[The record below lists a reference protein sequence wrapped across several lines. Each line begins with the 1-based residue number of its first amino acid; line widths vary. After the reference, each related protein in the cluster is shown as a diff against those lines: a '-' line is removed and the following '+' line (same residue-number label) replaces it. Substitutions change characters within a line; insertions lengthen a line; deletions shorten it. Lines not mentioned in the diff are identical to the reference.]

1 MKRYVKLSIACASEE
16 LSEIVVAYLS
26 DYDFECFDVDAA
38 ESGVTLS
45 AFILADR
52 WAECRDEALEA
63 IADYGSLIGEEGVE
77 DENWN
82 ERWEQESFH
91 PVDIDGRMVIRAP
104 HHEAVEG
111 VIEVIVAPQMS
122 FGSGHHET
130 TRMMCRAIMA
140 TACQGSAVDVGCGT
154 GVLSIAALKCGA
166 QHVDAV
172 DIDPWSVESAHNSA
186 SLNDLAERIDVVEGT
201 VEAFASRRYDT
212 VMANI
217 NRNIILNDLATYVAI
232 LREGGAML
240 LSGFLAEDVAPII
253 EAVTG
258 YGLRHTAMLEDG
270 EWRCLTFEK
279 PLAL

>member
-1 MKRYVKLSIACASEE
+1 MKRYVNLSIACASEE
-16 LSEIVVAYLS
+16 LSEIIVAYLS
-26 DYDFECFDVDAA
+26 DYDFECFDVDAE
-38 ESGVTLS
+38 ESGVTLR
-45 AFILADR
+45 AYILADR

-63 IADYGSLIGEEGVE
+63 IADYGSLLSEEGVE

-91 PVDIDGRMVIRAP
+91 PVDIDGKMVIRAP

-111 VIEVIVAPQMS
+111 VIEVVVAPQMS

-154 GVLSIAALKCGA
+154 GVLSIVALKCGA
-166 QHVDAV
+166 KHVDAV
-172 DIDPWSVESAHNSA
+172 DIDPWSVESACNSA
-186 SLNDLAERIDVVEGT
+186 ELNDLEERISVVEGT
-201 VEAFASRRYDT
+201 VELFANNSYDM

-217 NRNIILNDLATYVAI
+217 NRNIILGDLATYVAI
-232 LREGGAML
+232 LNPGGRML
-240 LSGFLAEDVAPII
+240 LSGFLAEDVAPIV

-258 YGLRHTAMLEDG
+258 YGLSHTATLEDG

-279 PLAL
+279 A

>member
-201 VEAFASRRYDT
+201 VEAFASRRYDM

-258 YGLRHTAMLEDG
+258 YGLRHTAMLVDG

>member
-1 MKRYVKLSIACASEE
+1 MKRYVNLSIACASEE
-16 LSEIVVAYLS
+16 LSEIIVAYLS
-26 DYDFECFDVDAA
+26 DYDFECFDVDAE
-38 ESGVTLS
+38 ESGVTLR
-45 AFILADR
+45 AYILADR

-63 IADYGSLIGEEGVE
+63 IADYGSLLSEEGVE

-82 ERWEQESFH
+82 EHWEQESFH
-91 PVDIDGRMVIRAP
+91 PVDIDGKMVIRAP

-111 VIEVIVAPQMS
+111 VIEVVVAPQMS

-154 GVLSIAALKCGA
+154 GVLSIVALKCGA
-166 QHVDAV
+166 KHVDAV
-172 DIDPWSVESAHNSA
+172 DIDPWSVESACNSA
-186 SLNDLAERIDVVEGT
+186 ELNDLEERISVVEGT
-201 VEAFASRRYDT
+201 VELFANNSYDM

-217 NRNIILNDLATYVAI
+217 NRNIILGDLATYVAI
-232 LREGGAML
+232 LNPGGRML
-240 LSGFLAEDVAPII
+240 LSGFLAEDVAPIV

-258 YGLRHTAMLEDG
+258 YGLSHTATLEDG

-279 PLAL
+279 A

>member
-1 MKRYVKLSIACASEE
+1 MKRYVNLSIACASEE
-16 LSEIVVAYLS
+16 LSEIIVAYLS
-26 DYDFECFDVDAA
+26 DYDFECFDVDAE
-38 ESGVTLS
+38 ESGVTLR
-45 AFILADR
+45 AYILADR

-63 IADYGSLIGEEGVE
+63 IADYGSLLSEEGVE

-91 PVDIDGRMVIRAP
+91 PVDIDGKMVIRAP

-154 GVLSIAALKCGA
+154 GVLSIVALKCGA
-166 QHVDAV
+166 KHVDAV
-172 DIDPWSVESAHNSA
+172 DIDPWSVESACNSA
-186 SLNDLAERIDVVEGT
+186 ELNDLEERISVVEGT
-201 VEAFASRRYDT
+201 VELFANNSYDM

-217 NRNIILNDLATYVAI
+217 NRNIILGDLATYVAI
-232 LREGGAML
+232 LNPGGRML
-240 LSGFLAEDVAPII
+240 LSGFLAEDVAPIV

-258 YGLRHTAMLEDG
+258 YGLSHTATLEDG

-279 PLAL
+279 A

>member
-1 MKRYVKLSIACASEE
+1 MKRYVNLSIACASEE
-16 LSEIVVAYLS
+16 LSEIIVAYLS
-26 DYDFECFDVDAA
+26 DYDFECFDVDA
-38 ESGVTLS
+38 EEGGVTLR
-45 AFILADR
+45 AYILADR

-63 IADYGSLIGEEGVE
+63 IADYGSLLSEEGVE

-91 PVDIDGRMVIRAP
+91 PVDIDGKMVIRAP

-154 GVLSIAALKCGA
+154 GVLSIVALKCGA
-166 QHVDAV
+166 RHVDAV
-172 DIDPWSVESAHNSA
+172 DIDPWSVESACNSA
-186 SLNDLAERIDVVEGT
+186 ELNDLGERISVVEGT
-201 VEAFASRRYDT
+201 VELFANNSYDM

-217 NRNIILNDLATYVAI
+217 NRNIILGDLATYVAI
-232 LREGGAML
+232 LNPGGRML
-240 LSGFLAEDVAPII
+240 LSGFLAEDVAPIV

-258 YGLRHTAMLEDG
+258 YGLSHVATLEDG

-279 PLAL
+279 A

>member
-1 MKRYVKLSIACASEE
+1 MKRYVNLSIACVSEE
-16 LSEIVVAYLS
+16 LSEIIVAYLS
-26 DYDFECFDVDAA
+26 DYDFECFDVDAE
-38 ESGVTLS
+38 ESGVTLR
-45 AFILADR
+45 AYILADR

-63 IADYGSLIGEEGVE
+63 IADYGSLLSEEGVE

-91 PVDIDGRMVIRAP
+91 PVDIDGKMVIRAP

-154 GVLSIAALKCGA
+154 GVLSIVALKCGA
-166 QHVDAV
+166 KHVDAV
-172 DIDPWSVESAHNSA
+172 DIDPWSVESACNSA
-186 SLNDLAERIDVVEGT
+186 ELNDLEERISVVEGT
-201 VEAFASRRYDT
+201 VELFANNSYDM

-217 NRNIILNDLATYVAI
+217 NRNIILGDLATYVAI
-232 LREGGAML
+232 LNPGGRML
-240 LSGFLAEDVAPII
+240 LSGFLAEDVAPIV

-258 YGLRHTAMLEDG
+258 YGLSHTATLEDG

-279 PLAL
+279 A

>member
-1 MKRYVKLSIACASEE
+1 MKRYVNLSIACASEE
-16 LSEIVVAYLS
+16 LSEIIVAYLS
-26 DYDFECFDVDAA
+26 DYDFECFDVDAE
-38 ESGVTLS
+38 ESGVTLR
-45 AFILADR
+45 AYILADR

-63 IADYGSLIGEEGVE
+63 IADYGSLLSEEGVE

-91 PVDIDGRMVIRAP
+91 PVDIDGKMVIRAP

-154 GVLSIAALKCGA
+154 GVLSIVALKCGA
-166 QHVDAV
+166 KHVDAV
-172 DIDPWSVESAHNSA
+172 DIDPWSVESACNSA
-186 SLNDLAERIDVVEGT
+186 ELNDLEERISVVEGT
-201 VEAFASRRYDT
+201 VELFANNSYDM

-217 NRNIILNDLATYVAI
+217 NRNIILGDLVTYVAI
-232 LREGGAML
+232 LNPGGRML
-240 LSGFLAEDVAPII
+240 LSGFLAEDVAPIV

-258 YGLRHTAMLEDG
+258 YGLSHTATLEDG

-279 PLAL
+279 A

>member
-1 MKRYVKLSIACASEE
+1 M
-16 LSEIVVAYLS
+16 
-26 DYDFECFDVDAA
+26 
-38 ESGVTLS
+38 G
-45 AFILADR
+45 
-52 WAECRDEALEA
+52 RDEALEA
-63 IADYGSLIGEEGVE
+63 IADYGVLQSEEGVE

-111 VIEVIVAPQMS
+111 VVEVIVAPQMS

-140 TACQGSAVDVGCGT
+140 AACQGSAVDVGCGT

-166 QHVDAV
+166 KHVDAV
-172 DIDPWSVESAHNSA
+172 DIDPWSVESARNSA
-186 SLNDLAERIDVVEGT
+186 ALNDLTERIDVVEGT
-201 VEAFASRRYDT
+201 VENFADRHYDM

-232 LREGGAML
+232 LNEGGSML
-240 LSGFLAEDVAPII
+240 LSGFLVDDVAPII

-258 YGLRHTAMLEDG
+258 YGLKHTATLEDG
-270 EWRCLTFEK
+270 EWRCLTFVK
-279 PLAL
+279 PMAL

>member
-201 VEAFASRRYDT
+201 VEAFASRRYDM

>member
-1 MKRYVKLSIACASEE
+1 MKRYINLSIACHSEE

-26 DYDFECFDVDAA
+26 DYDFECFDV
-38 ESGVTLS
+38 EPEECGVKLQ
-45 AFILADR
+45 AYILAER
-52 WAECRDEALEA
+52 WAECRGEALEA
-63 IADYGSLIGEEGVE
+63 IADYGTLLSEEGVE

-111 VIEVIVAPQMS
+111 VVEIIVAPQMS

-130 TRMMCRAIMA
+130 TRMMCRAIMT
-140 TACQGSAVDVGCGT
+140 TACKGRAVDVGCGT

-166 QHVDAV
+166 EHVDAV
-172 DIDPWSVESAHNSA
+172 DIDPWSVESARNSA
-186 SLNDLAERIDVVEGT
+186 MLNALEERIDVVEGT
-201 VEAFASRRYDT
+201 VELFANRHYDM

-217 NRNIILNDLATYVAI
+217 NRNIILGDLATYVAI
-232 LREGGAML
+232 LNEGGRML
-240 LSGFLAEDVAPII
+240 LSGFLAEDVAPIV

-258 YGLRHTAMLEDG
+258 YGLSHTATLEDG
-270 EWRCLTFEK
+270 EWRCLTFVK
-279 PLAL
+279 A

>member
-1 MKRYVKLSIACASEE
+1 MKRYVNLSIACASEE
-16 LSEIVVAYLS
+16 LSEIIVAYLS
-26 DYDFECFDVDAA
+26 DYDFECFDVDA
-38 ESGVTLS
+38 EEGGVTLR
-45 AFILADR
+45 AYILADR

-63 IADYGSLIGEEGVE
+63 IADYGSLLSEEGVE

-91 PVDIDGRMVIRAP
+91 PVDIDGKMVIRAP

-154 GVLSIAALKCGA
+154 GVLSIVALKCGA
-166 QHVDAV
+166 KHVDAV
-172 DIDPWSVESAHNSA
+172 DIDPWSVESACNSA
-186 SLNDLAERIDVVEGT
+186 ELNDLGERISVVEGT
-201 VEAFASRRYDT
+201 VEIFANNSYDM

-217 NRNIILNDLATYVAI
+217 NRNIILGDLATYVAI
-232 LREGGAML
+232 LNPGGRML
-240 LSGFLAEDVAPII
+240 LSGFLAEDVAPIV

-258 YGLRHTAMLEDG
+258 YGLSHIATLEDG

-279 PLAL
+279 AWVL

>member
-1 MKRYVKLSIACASEE
+1 MKRYVNLSIACASEE
-16 LSEIVVAYLS
+16 LSEIIVAYLS
-26 DYDFECFDVDAA
+26 DYDFECFDVDA
-38 ESGVTLS
+38 EEGGVTLR
-45 AFILADR
+45 AYILADR

-63 IADYGSLIGEEGVE
+63 IADYGSLLSEEGVE

-91 PVDIDGRMVIRAP
+91 PVDIDGKMVIRAP

-154 GVLSIAALKCGA
+154 GVLSIVALKCGA
-166 QHVDAV
+166 RHVDAV
-172 DIDPWSVESAHNSA
+172 DIDPWSVESACNSA
-186 SLNDLAERIDVVEGT
+186 ELNDLVERISVVEGT
-201 VEAFASRRYDT
+201 VEIFANNSYDM

-217 NRNIILNDLATYVAI
+217 NRNIILGDLATYVAI
-232 LREGGAML
+232 LNPGGRML
-240 LSGFLAEDVAPII
+240 LSGFLAEDVAPIV

-258 YGLRHTAMLEDG
+258 YGLSHIATLEDG

-279 PLAL
+279 A

>member
-1 MKRYVKLSIACASEE
+1 MKRYVKLSIACTSEE

-26 DYDFECFDVDAA
+26 DYDFECFDTEIEDN
-38 ESGVTLS
+38 GVTLR
-45 AFILADR
+45 AFILAER
-52 WAECRDEALEA
+52 WDECRDEALEA
-63 IADYGSLIGEEGVE
+63 IADYGSLVGEEGVE

-91 PVDIDGRMVIRAP
+91 PVDIDGKMVIRAP
-104 HHEAVEG
+104 HHEAAEG

-154 GVLSIAALKCGA
+154 GVLAIAALKCGA
-166 QHVDAV
+166 QRVDAV
-172 DIDPWSVESAHNSA
+172 DIDPWSVESARNSA
-186 SLNDLAERIDVVEGT
+186 SLNDLTEYMDVVEGT
-201 VEAFASRRYDT
+201 VEAFVDRNYDM

-217 NRNIILNDLATYVAI
+217 NRNIILNDLTHYVTI
-232 LREGGAML
+232 LNKGGSML

-258 YGLRHTAMLEDG
+258 YGLSHTATLEDG
-270 EWRCLTFEK
+270 EWRCLTFVK
-279 PLAL
+279 P

>member
-1 MKRYVKLSIACASEE
+1 MKRYVNLSIACASEE
-16 LSEIVVAYLS
+16 LSEIIVAYLS
-26 DYDFECFDVDAA
+26 DYDFECFDVDAE
-38 ESGVTLS
+38 ESGVTLR
-45 AFILADR
+45 AYILADR
-52 WAECRDEALEA
+52 WAECRDEALES
-63 IADYGSLIGEEGVE
+63 IADYGSLLSEEGVE

-91 PVDIDGRMVIRAP
+91 PVDIDGKMVIRAP

-154 GVLSIAALKCGA
+154 GVLSIVALKCGA
-166 QHVDAV
+166 KHVDAV
-172 DIDPWSVESAHNSA
+172 DIDPWSVESACNSA
-186 SLNDLAERIDVVEGT
+186 ELNDLEERISVVEGT
-201 VEAFASRRYDT
+201 VELFANNSYDM

-217 NRNIILNDLATYVAI
+217 NRNIILGDLATYVAI
-232 LREGGAML
+232 LNPGGRML
-240 LSGFLAEDVAPII
+240 LSGFLAEDVAPIV

-258 YGLRHTAMLEDG
+258 YGLSHTATLEDG

-279 PLAL
+279 A

>member
-1 MKRYVKLSIACASEE
+1 MKRYVNLSIACASEE
-16 LSEIVVAYLS
+16 LSEIIVAYLS
-26 DYDFECFDVDAA
+26 DYDFECFDVDA
-38 ESGVTLS
+38 EEGGVTLR
-45 AFILADR
+45 AYILADR

-63 IADYGSLIGEEGVE
+63 IADYGSLLSEEGVE

-91 PVDIDGRMVIRAP
+91 PVDIDGKMVIRAP

-154 GVLSIAALKCGA
+154 GVLSIVALKCGA
-166 QHVDAV
+166 RHVDAV
-172 DIDPWSVESAHNSA
+172 DIDPWSVESACNSA
-186 SLNDLAERIDVVEGT
+186 ELNDLGERISVVEGT
-201 VEAFASRRYDT
+201 VELFANNSYDM

-217 NRNIILNDLATYVAI
+217 NRNIILGDLATYVAI
-232 LREGGAML
+232 LNHGGRML
-240 LSGFLAEDVAPII
+240 LSGFLAEDVAPIV

-258 YGLRHTAMLEDG
+258 YGLSHIATLEDG

-279 PLAL
+279 A

>member
-26 DYDFECFDVDAA
+26 DYDFECFDVDAE
-38 ESGVTLS
+38 ESGVTLR
-45 AFILADR
+45 AYILADR
-52 WAECRDEALEA
+52 WAECRDEALES
-63 IADYGSLIGEEGVE
+63 IADYGSLLSEEGVE

-91 PVDIDGRMVIRAP
+91 PVDIDGKMVIRAP

-154 GVLSIAALKCGA
+154 GVLSIVALKCGA
-166 QHVDAV
+166 KHVDAV
-172 DIDPWSVESAHNSA
+172 DIDPWSVESACNSA
-186 SLNDLAERIDVVEGT
+186 ELNDLEERISVVEGT
-201 VEAFASRRYDT
+201 VELFANNSYDM

-217 NRNIILNDLATYVAI
+217 NRNIILGDLVTYVAI
-232 LREGGAML
+232 LNPGGRML
-240 LSGFLAEDVAPII
+240 LSGFLAEDVAPIV

-258 YGLRHTAMLEDG
+258 YGLSHTATLEDG

-279 PLAL
+279 A